1 MEEITLIA
9 TTKFGVETL
18 VKRELQDLGFADLLV
33 SEGRVEFTTAP
44 RGLYAM
50 YSVLLSA
57 CFPMCDS
64 KAHLSR

>member
-44 RGLYAM
+44 RGLYAITPF
-50 YSVLLSA
+50 
-57 CFPMCDS
+57 CFPR
-64 KAHLSR
+64 ASRCATAKHI